1 MFIPSTTMVSDF
13 RQLTDKFG
21 SFGDFVCY
29 PVKHVS
35 VFHQKSRPK
44 IWRPFAYIPACST
57 IWSDVSLMVWDAD
70 GNAAMDLRCE
80 LHGIAKVMGIL
91 TWKIFMTGIW
101 YFNNWDSSQ
110 TKKKLEE

>member
-1 MFIPSTTMVSDF
+1 
-13 RQLTDKFG
+13 
-21 SFGDFVCY
+21 
-29 PVKHVS
+29 
-35 VFHQKSRPK
+35 
-44 IWRPFAYIPACST
+44 
-57 IWSDVSLMVWDAD
+57 MVWDAD